1 MQLHLT
7 EDELWD
13 LAFVELDALFA
24 SHRKQEA
31 YQDYRFGKLC
41 EIIAL
46 SQGVKTNNGAKIS
59 PELFF
64 PSIKQLTKETA
75 EQSPEQMLAWA
86 EQFAAA
92 NKTSDK

>member
-1 MQLHLT
+1 
-7 EDELWD
+7 
-13 LAFVELDALFA
+13 LFA

-59 PELFF
+59 PDLFF
-64 PSIKQLTKETA
+64 PSITQLAKATP
-75 EQSPEQMLAWA
+75 EQTPEQMLAWA
-86 EQFAAA
+86 EQFAAL
-92 NKTSDK
+92 NKTPDK

>member
-1 MQLHLT
+1 MQLRLT
-7 EDELWD
+7 EDELWE
-13 LAFVELDALFA
+13 LTFIELDALFA

-31 YQDYRFGKLC
+31 YQDYRFGKVC

-64 PSIKQLTKETA
+64 PSVKNLTKETA
-75 EQSPEQMLAWA
+75 EQTPDQMLAWA
-86 EQFAAA
+86 EMFAAL
-92 NKTSDK
+92 NKTPDK